1 MRRAKLGIA
10 TAATVAFAAVVGVA
24 GAPAEPAQRAT
35 PKVTVADDFFA
46 PDAVKIK
53 KGQKVNYVWDELNTN
68 PHNVTLGSTKPKGV
82 KKSDF
87 KSRTGAVNLDFKP
100 QVQEGRQVRVRLHHS
115 SHGDEDDRAGEEE
128 LGRR

>member
-24 GAPAEPAQRAT
+24 GAPAEQAQRAT

-46 PDAVKIK
+46 PDFVKVK

-82 KKSDF
+82 KKGDF
-87 KSRTGAVNLDFKP
+87 KSRTGAINLDFKP
-100 QVQEGRQVRVRLHHS
+100 KFRKAGKYGFVCTIHRTVMKMTVQVKKN
-115 SHGDEDDRAGEEE
+115 
-128 LGRR
+128 

>member
-1 MRRAKLGIA
+1 VSRARLCAA
-10 TAATVAFAAVVGVA
+10 TLATVAFAAVVGAA

-46 PDAVKIK
+46 PDFVKVK
-53 KGQKVNYVWDELNTN
+53 KGKKVNFVWDDFNIN

-100 QVQEGRQVRVRLHHS
+100 KFKKAGKYGFVCTIHRTVMKMTVQVKKN
-115 SHGDEDDRAGEEE
+115 
-128 LGRR
+128 